1 VKQTREDIDE
11 AARRIL
17 ALKPLDHVSIGPA
30 FTDEPVRET
39 IAFFLAELEA
49 IGGRVENQEQLGVQE
64 LLVRFARAW
73 QKARKADEQ
82 ARELRKQC
90 KTSD

>member
-17 ALKPLDHVSIGPA
+17 AFRPGDRMNIGPA
-30 FTDEPVRET
+30 FVLEAAHKT

-49 IGGRVENQEQLGVQE
+49 IGGGRIENHEQLGVQE

-73 QKARKADEQ
+73 QKARKVE
-82 ARELRKQC
+82 E
-90 KTSD
+90 